1 MISEDELKKG
11 SLTLSEIS
19 TSSITVVVVV
29 VVAVVSNKKMN
40 LVYDSLNFHV
50 HCGLGHRLPDT

>member
-29 VVAVVSNKKMN
+29 VVVVSNKKMN

>member
-11 SLTLSEIS
+11 PLTLSEIS
-19 TSSITVVVVV
+19 TSSI
-29 VVAVVSNKKMN
+29 AVDIYSIHPRRWTN

-50 HCGLGHRLPDT
+50 HRGVGHRRPDT

>member
-11 SLTLSEIS
+11 PLTLSEIS
-19 TSSITVVVVV
+19 TSSI
-29 VVAVVSNKKMN
+29 AVDIYSIHPRRWTN

-50 HCGLGHRLPDT
+50 HRGVGHRQPDT